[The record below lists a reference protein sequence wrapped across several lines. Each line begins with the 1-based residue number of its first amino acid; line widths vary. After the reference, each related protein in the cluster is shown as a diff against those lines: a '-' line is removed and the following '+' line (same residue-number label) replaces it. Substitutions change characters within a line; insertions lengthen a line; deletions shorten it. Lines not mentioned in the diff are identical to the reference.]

1 MGLLFFLLAL
11 LFVPYSLWRWK
22 GVSPAVSGC
31 RSAAVLFT
39 LTGTAHF
46 LKTDTMVQFLPPWI
60 PERVLVIQIT
70 GLVELFGALG
80 LLFPRY
86 SRFAGVA
93 LILFLIA
100 IFPANVYGA
109 MHRVPF
115 GGHQFG
121 GLYLVLRTP
130 VQLFFIGWIYWFAVR
145 RSGPP
150 RNRPQL

>member
-39 LTGTAHF
+39 LTGAAHF
-46 LKTDTMVQFLPPWI
+46 LKTSAMVPFLPPWI
-60 PERVLVIQIT
+60 PERILVIQIT
-70 GLVELFGALG
+70 GVLELVGALG
-80 LLFPRY
+80 LLLPPY
-86 SRFAGVA
+86 SRITGLA
-93 LILFLIA
+93 LILFLVA
-100 IFPANVYGA
+100 VFPANVYGA
-109 MHRVPF
+109 MQRVPW
-115 GGHQFG
+115 GGHELG

-130 VQLFFIGWIYWFAVR
+130 IQLFLIGWLYWFAVR